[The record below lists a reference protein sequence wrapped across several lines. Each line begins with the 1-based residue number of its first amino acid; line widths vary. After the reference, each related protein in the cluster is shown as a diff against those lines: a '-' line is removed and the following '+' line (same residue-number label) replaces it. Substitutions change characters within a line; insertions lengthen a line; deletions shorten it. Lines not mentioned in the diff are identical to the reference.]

1 MAMIKNKQGL
11 LIAASA
17 AAFMAF
23 APVSAHAASV
33 DVEISD
39 FDFDFDSEDLF
50 EELVALNA
58 NDIATLQ
65 GDFEDARYEILDAI
79 DEVHEAR
86 EEIRSVPFIGIFV
99 RAVFRTAGSASLAA
113 TQSAFDGVESRLD
126 DAENKLFEEADR
138 LGPDETAETGEAI
151 SVIREG
157 ILGLQDALGEL
168 LSAMSA

>member
-33 DVEISD
+33 DVEIS
-39 FDFDFDSEDLF
+39 DFDFDSEDLF

-126 DAENKLFEEADR
+126 DAENRLFEEADR